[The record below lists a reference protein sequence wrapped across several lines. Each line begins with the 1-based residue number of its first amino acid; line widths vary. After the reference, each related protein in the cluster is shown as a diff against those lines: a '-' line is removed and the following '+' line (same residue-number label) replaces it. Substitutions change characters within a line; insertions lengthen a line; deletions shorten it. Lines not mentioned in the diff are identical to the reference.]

1 MQHFVIGTAGHVD
14 HGKTSLIRALTGED
28 TDRLAEEKKRG
39 ISIEAGFA
47 SMLLPDGSRVGI
59 VDVPGHEKFIRNM
72 LAGSGGVD
80 LVLLVVAADEGPM
93 PQTMEHAYILDLL
106 GAKSGI
112 IVLTR
117 ADLAD
122 DDDRELCAM
131 LTREKLAATFLRDA
145 PLIQVSSVSQ
155 AGIDQLK
162 ELIFQEITRL
172 RVLPGRESEDLF
184 LPVDRVFSVA
194 GHGTVATGTIFAGSI
209 KIEDK
214 LVIQPGNL
222 SVRVRGLQNHGQS
235 GHRAVAGQRA
245 AVNLAGI
252 QVADLKRGAVLATP
266 GRAYPQGLLD
276 LRLRLLP
283 DLAHPLANAARVRFY
298 VGSAEAF
305 GRIRLLEGKALSA
318 GQESYAQIFLD
329 EPISVVPGLPYV
341 LRDITASYT
350 LGGGRII
357 ASAKKRR
364 QRFKPTELKL
374 LSRLE
379 EGGRLAQLNNVLREK
394 LCLSRKEAQE
404 ILADEWTPSLEAG
417 EILLLG
423 DLVFLPGQIRLFESL
438 FQQTLL
444 AHHQQFPFLSGMD
457 RELVRQSVWPG
468 ADKRSWQVLLED
480 RLQAG
485 LMTRRGALLAMADFT
500 PVYEGQWGQ
509 GRTRLLEELMRGGI
523 SPPATSV
530 LLPLTGLSPQD
541 GELLI
546 KALCEQGEVV
556 SVSNEILFLPET
568 LEKCR
573 QELARLFAD
582 NSSVTMGQMRDYWQ
596 TSRKYAQAL
605 LEWFDSKKVTLRQGD
620 IRVAGSQLAR
630 PVQEI
635 INP

>member
-80 LVLLVVAADEGPM
+80 LVLMVVAADEGPM

-131 LTREKLAATFLRDA
+131 LTREKLADTFLRDA
-145 PLIQVSSVSQ
+145 PLVQVSSISQ
-155 AGIDQLK
+155 AGIAQLK
-162 ELIFQEITRL
+162 ELIFQEISRL
-172 RVLPGRESEDLF
+172 RTLPGRESEDLF
-184 LPVDRVFSVA
+184 VPVDRVFSVA
-194 GHGTVATGTIFAGSI
+194 GHGTVVTGTVFAGTI
-209 KIEDK
+209 KNEDK
-214 LVIQPGNL
+214 LVIQPGNIP
-222 SVRVRGLQNHGQS
+222 VRVRGLQNHGEAVSQ
-235 GHRAVAGQRA
+235 AVAGQRT

-252 QVADLKRGAVLATP
+252 QVAEIKRGVVLATL

-283 DLAHPLANAARVRFY
+283 DLQHPLANAARVRFY
-298 VGSAEAF
+298 AGAAEAF
-305 GRIRLLEGKALSA
+305 GRIRLLETKTLAA
-318 GQESYAQIFLD
+318 GHEGYAQIFLD
-329 EPISVVPGLPYV
+329 EPLSVVPGLPYV

-350 LGGGRII
+350 LGGGKVI

-364 QRFKPTELKL
+364 QRFKSRELEAL
-374 LSRLE
+374 ASLE
-379 EGGRLAQLNNVLREK
+379 EGGRLARLKSILREK
-394 LCLSRKEAQE
+394 LSLPCKEGQE
-404 ILADEWTPSLEAG
+404 ILADEWAQCLENG
-417 EILLLG
+417 EIIILG
-423 DLVFLPGQIRLFESL
+423 DFVFLPGQIRLFESL
-438 FQQTLL
+438 FQQTLS

-457 RELVRQSVWPG
+457 RELVRQSVWPA
-468 ADKRSWQVLLED
+468 ADKRSWQVVLEN
-480 RLQAG
+480 RLQADFII
-485 LMTRRGALLAMADFT
+485 RRGPLLALSSHQPA
-500 PVYEGQWGQ
+500 YEGKWGQ
-509 GRTRLLEELMRGGI
+509 GRKRLLDELAQGGI
-523 SPPATSV
+523 SPPATSA
-530 LLPLTGLSPQD
+530 LLTLTGLSVPE

-556 SVSNEILFLPET
+556 SVTSEMLFLPQV
-568 LEKCR
+568 LERCR
-573 QELARLFAD
+573 QEMVGLFKE
-582 NSSVTMGQMRDYWQ
+582 NSSITMGQMRDYWQ

-605 LEWFDSKKVTLRQGD
+605 LEWFDSQKVTLRQGD
-620 IRVAGSQLAR
+620 VRVPGSHLHHSVEELCGA
-630 PVQEI
+630 
-635 INP
+635 